1 MQHINFHTSN
11 PVFQVSDYVI
21 NNVFLIENS
30 IVSVV
35 GLQKI
40 QVVILVKDFPLES
53 MNNSDEMSFLTAE
66 VCNFLNSKLYHPNF
80 RM

>member
-1 MQHINFHTSN
+1 MSN
-11 PVFQVSDYVI
+11 PVFHISDYVT

-30 IVSVV
+30 IVSIV

-53 MNNSDEMSFLTAE
+53 MNNSDEMSFLAAE
-66 VCNFLNSKLYHPNF
+66 VEYVTF
-80 RM
+80 

>member
-1 MQHINFHTSN
+1 MQHINFHMSN
-11 PVFQVSDYVI
+11 PVFHISDYVT

-30 IVSVV
+30 IVSIV

-53 MNNSDEMSFLTAE
+53 MNNSDEMSFLAAE
-66 VCNFLNSKLYHPNF
+66 VEYVTF
-80 RM
+80 